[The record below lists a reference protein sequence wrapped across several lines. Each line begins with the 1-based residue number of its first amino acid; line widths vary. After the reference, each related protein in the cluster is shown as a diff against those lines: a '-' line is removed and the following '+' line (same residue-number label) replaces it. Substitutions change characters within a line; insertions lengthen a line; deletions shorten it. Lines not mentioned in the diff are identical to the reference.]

1 MSRHRFVRNLVED
14 DYDDYYDDDYYDDD
28 DYEEYEDTYTAPKS
42 NNQQKAND
50 NSNKNNQ
57 KSKNTPK
64 QSTPSTAT
72 KADNASV
79 GPSSTKTVAAA
90 GVAVPGKAAVTASVG
105 VVSPPPG
112 WGKPSTSDETSKS
125 EASSKPGITKP
136 PPGWGSPSRAPTA
149 SETTTATTKVAKS
162 QPTQSQKKQ
171 QLRQQQAVP
180 YKPRP
185 IPDFLQNTKSQ
196 LSMVVLGHVDAGK
209 STLMGQILLTSGQ
222 ISKREATKMGNLA
235 HFLDENESERTR
247 GVTMEIGTKTLRTTK
262 HDFVLLD
269 APGHADFVPVMI
281 TGAAAADVAV
291 LVIAAVTGEFEA
303 GWFGGGQTKEHV
315 MLARGLGVSQ
325 VIVAVNKLDVEGWNQ
340 DRFNDIQSQVKD
352 FLLQQDFKPKR
363 IRFVPISGLT
373 GENVL
378 EQSDPTLKEWYSGPT
393 LLQAIDDF
401 QPANRQLEKPLR
413 FIVNDVFPEGKGVVA
428 RGRVAQGFVQVG
440 DKVVVLP
447 VGDTVSVQ
455 KLEHLQPPSDSAEKG
470 RLQVGIAGETVDLV
484 FDGRELDIARLST
497 GNVLSF
503 PDGRP
508 PLTKKCLVRIMVM
521 DELAVP
527 IIRGTQV
534 LFHMH
539 SLDIPCVMTKL
550 VSILK
555 RDGTV
560 KKERPRSLPPGSN
573 AVVELTLSDRIV
585 MEKYSDCRALG
596 RFVLRRGGDTVAI
609 GLIDEV

>member
-14 DYDDYYDDDYYDDD
+14 DYDDYYDDDYYDED
-28 DYEEYEDTYTAPKS
+28 DYEEYDDTYTAPKS
-42 NNQQKAND
+42 NNQPKTSN

-57 KSKNTPK
+57 KPNITQK
-64 QSTPSTAT
+64 QSTPSTDANGN
-72 KADNASV
+72 NASV

-90 GVAVPGKAAVTASVG
+90 GVAVPGKTAVTASVG

-112 WGKPSTSDETSKS
+112 WGKPSTSGDTSKS

-428 RGRVAQGFVQVG
+428 RGRVVQGFVQVG

-447 VGDTVSVQ
+447 VGDAVSVQ

-527 IIRGTQV
+527 IIRGAQV

-550 VSILK
+550 VSTLN